1 MFVPPDL
8 FFLLRASYFLF
19 PITLKMTE
27 NFIIPIHETFQKTI
41 QGEGYWAGTPVDF
54 IRLAG
59 CSVGCH

>member
-1 MFVPPDL
+1 
-8 FFLLRASYFLF
+8 
-19 PITLKMTE
+19 MTE

-59 CSVGCH
+59 